1 MEAAVRQG
9 HARPTDVGVASE
21 ANVPTAVRGK
31 FPWVGDEKLYAKGV
45 TYGAFAPDGQG
56 AEYHDRDVVERD
68 FALMAES
75 GMNSVRIPHTMPPVS
90 LLDAAERH
98 GLKVMV
104 GLSAE

>member
-1 MEAAVRQG
+1 MEAAVRQR

-45 TYGAFAPDGQG
+45 TFGAFAPDGQG
-56 AEYHDRDVVERD
+56 AEYHDRD